1 MKVVVLNGSPNKNG
15 NCTYLAGVIK
25 NLASEYNAE
34 TVIINVDEIMRRQKI
49 PYCIHCSAPCSGVC
63 YKGTELEAAYLQLGS
78 ADAIIM
84 LSPVYFGTVSAQ
96 LKAFWD
102 KTRRLRDRKLLVNVV
117 GAAATVGGSRF
128 GGQETTISTLHDMM
142 LVQGMTVVGDG
153 LFTADAGHQG
163 ACFTRPAEEE
173 QNGVKRLE
181 ILVKRVLEVAKA
193 TESLREKRE
202 VTLF

>member
-1 MKVVVLNGSPNKNG
+1 MKVVVLNGSPNKKG
-15 NCTYLAGVIK
+15 NCTFLTGVIK

-63 YKGTELEAAYLQLGS
+63 YQGTELEAAYLQLGS
-78 ADAIIM
+78 ADAVIM

-117 GAAATVGGSRF
+117 GAAATVGASRF
-128 GGQETTISTLHDMM
+128 GGQETTVSALHDMM

-153 LFTADAGHQG
+153 FSEMDAGHQG
-163 ACFTRPAEEE
+163 ACFTRPAEEDN
-173 QNGVKRLE
+173 NGSKRLE
-181 ILVKRVLEVAKA
+181 ILVKRVLEVSKA
-193 TESLREKRE
+193 TQSLREKGE
-202 VTLF
+202 ITLF